1 MLKRIASGLITP
13 ILFSY
18 KTGHFRS
25 ALSQRAVSNT
35 GSAIP
40 WLTYPAIDF
49 LQRRDFSTSDILE
62 FGGGQSTIYW
72 AHIANSVTC
81 FEENQEWSQYIEQ
94 NTGENTSVIL
104 TEGEKDTQVEFVNS
118 ALNRSNKTFDVIIID
133 GLHRAP
139 LFETAANRLNRR
151 GMIICDNAEGY
162 GFQDQWSRFDLLRV
176 DFYGFAPGVHRQHL
190 TTLHFY
196 PECKFLTPDQ
206 PVITP

>member
-1 MLKRIASGLITP
+1 MLKKLASALITP

-18 KTGHFRS
+18 KTGHFKS
-25 ALSQRAVSNT
+25 AINQKAISNT

-49 LQRRDFSTSDILE
+49 LQRRDFSNSDILE
-62 FGGGQSTIYW
+62 FGGGQSTVYW
-72 AHIANSVTC
+72 SHVANSVTC
-81 FEENQEWSQYIEQ
+81 FEENHTWSKYIDL

-104 TEGEKDTQVEFVNS
+104 TKGHKDEQVDFINS
-118 ALNRSNKTFDVIIID
+118 TLKNINRTFDVIIID

-139 LFETAANRLNRR
+139 LFETAVKMLNRH

-162 GFQDQWSRFDLLRV
+162 GFHDQWCRFNLLRV

-190 TTLHFY
+190 TTLHCY
-196 PECKFLTPDQ
+196 PECEFLTPNQ
-206 PVITP
+206 PVFTS